1 MIDGAIGIYHIGLV
15 EELPKPW
22 QPAPAH
28 IRVRVDSESTIGV
41 FVARELLASVERDGA
56 RDRCNFGSCCQL
68 ALDVLSGLQPLEEI
82 ACFALLA
89 LRRSHCAPRKS
100 VHEVSSDQCV
110 DAVFRHIWF
119 DVIQSN
125 SRGNRYIPARPRC
138 SSARGTPSAWCS
150 DARAATRANSADA
163 TMESGH
169 PKLSSMR
176 AHSPHCRPT

>member
-1 MIDGAIGIYHIGLV
+1 VVAEELSVVIDGAIGIYHIGLV

-82 ACFALLA
+82 ACFAQLA
-89 LRRSHCAPRKS
+89 LRRPHSAAQIRPTMEFRLIRVLLQCFVIYGRCNSIELERKPIHPS
-100 VHEVSSDQCV
+100 KAQMQLGKRNSISM
-110 DAVFRHIWF
+110 VFRCAGR
-119 DVIQSN
+119 N
-125 SRGNRYIPARPRC
+125 AR
-138 SSARGTPSAWCS
+138 
-150 DARAATRANSADA
+150 
-163 TMESGH
+163 
-169 PKLSSMR
+169 KLSRRHDGKWTS
-176 AHSPHCRPT
+176 

>member
-82 ACFALLA
+82 AFAQLA
-89 LRRSHCAPRKS
+89 LRRPHSANPS
-100 VHEVSSDQCV
+100 VHGVRLIRVLLQCFV
-110 DAVFRHIWF
+110 IYGRCNSIELERKPIHPSKAQMQLGKRNSISMVFRCAGR
-119 DVIQSN
+119 N
-125 SRGNRYIPARPRC
+125 AR
-138 SSARGTPSAWCS
+138 
-150 DARAATRANSADA
+150 
-163 TMESGH
+163 
-169 PKLSSMR
+169 KLSRRHDGKWTS
-176 AHSPHCRPT
+176 